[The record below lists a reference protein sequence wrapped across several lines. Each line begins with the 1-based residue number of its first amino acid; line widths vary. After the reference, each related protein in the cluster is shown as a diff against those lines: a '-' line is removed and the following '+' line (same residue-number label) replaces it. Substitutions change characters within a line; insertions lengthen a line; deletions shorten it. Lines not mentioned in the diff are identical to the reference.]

1 MPSTE
6 LAVQQL
12 AILQALHTRAV
23 AVAVQPRPGPFA
35 APDDAETARR
45 EAAAAARTV
54 SHIAYAAYFLSDVL
68 EIAVDTEGR
77 GRPLGPLSLDYAESA
92 YRSASDALIEAA
104 RNLHLHTDHLAG
116 RPDGPRNQYG
126 AVRRAAARL
135 RSAVCPAPKTGPAVP
150 VDPAAP
156 APAASKPS
164 PRR

>member
-12 AILQALHTRAV
+12 ATLQALHTRAV
-23 AVAVQPRPGPFA
+23 AVSVQPLPGPFA

-54 SHIAYAAYFLSDVL
+54 SRIAYAWYSLSEVF
-68 EIAVDTEGR
+68 AFTVDAAGR
-77 GRPLGPLSLDYAESA
+77 GRPLGPLSLDYAQSA
-92 YRSASDALIEAA
+92 YRSASDALVEAA
-104 RNLHLHTDHLAG
+104 QSLHLHTDHLAG

-135 RSAVCPAPKTGPAVP
+135 RSAVRPAPKAETAASPA
-150 VDPAAP
+150 PAAP
-156 APAASKPS
+156 APTASKPS